1 VGAWTAGQTAEDV
14 ERRLQDS
21 GIPAHV
27 SASSRD
33 FCTDPQLAH
42 RGHLVQVPHPLHG
55 TATVEGPRY
64 RLSDTPG
71 RVRRAAPV
79 FGQDNEYVLT
89 ELLGYSQ
96 DEYHALMN
104 EGVLR

>member
-1 VGAWTAGQTAEDV
+1 MARRAE
-14 ERRLQDS
+14 RCLQEN

-42 RGHLVQVPHPLHG
+42 RGHLVKVPHPLHG

-64 RLSDTPG
+64 LLSANPG
-71 RVRRAAPV
+71 RVDRAAPV

-96 DEYHALMN
+96 EEFQAMTD